1 MARRADRSAAAG
13 GVDAVTAVDD
23 RSRSM
28 LTRAAQL
35 FRAGQDE
42 AATTAYEVLL
52 AASPALPDSWY
63 NLAILYRRARR
74 FDDALSAYARA
85 LSYDVEKPE
94 EVHLQRGVIF
104 ADDLALSDDARR
116 ELDAAL
122 ALNDSYVP
130 ALLNLGNLHEDRG
143 DGPAA
148 RDAYD
153 RVLAIDPDNTL
164 ALSRLIGLTDA
175 GPALDGLRARAA
187 TLLVAPGMDM
197 LDRADL
203 GFALGAAFN
212 RTGHYDA
219 AFAAYAQANAASTV
233 VASSAGSRYDRTAMS
248 AFVDR
253 LIAAFPEA
261 VPSSPA
267 CSGATPLFICGM
279 FRSGSTLAEHLL
291 ARHSR
296 VVAGGELDILPALIT
311 RYAKTYPEGI
321 ADADL
326 AAMRIDYLAAIE
338 HRHPADTLLI
348 DKRPDNAL
356 HIGLL
361 KLLFPAARIVHTVR
375 DRADTCLSIYFLHAG
390 PALAYSTD
398 LGDIAHYHAEQM
410 RLMAHWRRLY
420 PDDIFDLDYDRLVA
434 DPVAMLQSLAGFCN
448 LEWEAAMLSARSDDN
463 AVRTASNW
471 QVRKPIYRASS
482 GRARHYAAY
491 LGALGGTTS

>member
-1 MARRADRSAAAG
+1 M
-13 GVDAVTAVDD
+13 TAVDD

-35 FRAGQDE
+35 FRAGQDD
-42 AATTAYEVLL
+42 AATAAYEALL
-52 AASPALPDSWY
+52 AVSPALPDSWY
-63 NLAILYRRARR
+63 NLALLYRRARR

-143 DGPAA
+143 DGQAA

-153 RVLAIDPDNTL
+153 RVLAIDPDNAL

-175 GPALDGLRARAA
+175 GPVLDGLRARAA
-187 TLLVAPGMDM
+187 ALLIAQGMDT

-203 GFALGAAFN
+203 GFALGAALD
-212 RTGHYDA
+212 RTGDYDA
-219 AFAAYAQANAASTV
+219 AFAAYAQANAASAA
-233 VASSAGSRYDRTAMS
+233 VARSAGSRYDRAAMS
-248 AFVDR
+248 ALVDR
-253 LIAAFPEA
+253 LIDAFPAA
-261 VPSSPA
+261 VPAFCDDGGSA
-267 CSGATPLFICGM
+267 PLFICGM

-296 VVAGGELDILPALIT
+296 VVAGGELDILPALIE
-311 RYAKTYPEGI
+311 RHASPYPQ
-321 ADADL
+321 AVANADL
-326 AAMRIDYLAAIE
+326 VKMREAYRAAIS
-338 HRHPADTLLI
+338 RRYPPGTQLT

-356 HIGLL
+356 HIGLI

-375 DRADTCLSIYFLHAG
+375 DRADTCLSVYFLHAG
-390 PALAYSTD
+390 PALAYATD
-398 LGDIAHYHAEQM
+398 LGDIAHYHAEQT

-420 PDDIFDLDYDRLVA
+420 PDDIFDLDYDRLVSNPA
-434 DPVAMLQSLAGFCN
+434 ATLESLVDFCDLDWEPAMLTAQ
-448 LEWEAAMLSARSDDN
+448 SDDN

-471 QVRKPIYRASS
+471 QVRRPIYRESS
-482 GRARHYAAY
+482 GRARHYAAH
-491 LGALGGTTS
+491 LGALEGTKF